1 MKIIG
6 HRGARGVE
14 LENSIASI
22 EAAFKLDVDAIEF
35 DIHRTSDDV
44 FVVIHDATTGR
55 VAEQDVRVRD
65 VTYAE
70 LRAIR
75 LKNGQQIPTLE
86 EVLRI
91 AGNRSLYID
100 IKDPDSAGP
109 LLQLVDKHPTDI
121 TFVSRLA
128 NELQAIRDLRPDAP
142 TYLYFL
148 KAENLIPRPV
158 HMVRAAKAIQATGI
172 GLDKLIINPLT
183 YSLARKNGL
192 KVYSYSV
199 GSRAVARLFARLY
212 PGIDLCT
219 SHPEL
224 LNRQF
229 VSSQ

>member
-14 LENSIASI
+14 LENSLASI
-22 EAAFKLDVDAIEF
+22 EAALKLDVDAIEF

-55 VAEQDVRVRD
+55 VAEQNVRVSD
-65 VTYAE
+65 VTFTE

-86 EVLRI
+86 EVLQV

-100 IKDPDSAGP
+100 IKVPDSAEP
-109 LLQLVDKHPTDI
+109 LLQLVDKYPADI

-128 NELQAIRDLRPDAP
+128 RELEAIRELRPEAP

-148 KAENLIPRPV
+148 KAENPIPRPI
-158 HMVRAAKAIQATGI
+158 HMVRAAQAIQATGI

-183 YSLARKNGL
+183 YSLARKKGL

-199 GSRAVARLFARLY
+199 GSRALARLFTRLY
-212 PGIDLCT
+212 PGIDFCT

-229 VSSQ
+229 AAGE

>member
-14 LENSIASI
+14 LENSLASI
-22 EAAFKLDVDAIEF
+22 EAALKLDVDAIEF
-35 DIHRTSDDV
+35 DIHRTKDDM

-55 VAEQDVRVRD
+55 VAEQDVRVSE
-65 VTYAE
+65 VTFAE
-70 LRAIR
+70 LQAVH

-91 AGNRSLYID
+91 AGKRSLYID

-109 LLQLVDKHPTDI
+109 LLQLVDKYPADI

-128 NELQAIRDLRPDAP
+128 SELKAIRELRPNAP

-158 HMVRAAKAIQATGI
+158 LMVRTAKAIQATGI

-183 YSLARKNGL
+183 YSLARKHGL

-199 GSRAVARLFARLY
+199 GSRALAQFFAILY
-212 PGIDLCT
+212 PGIDICT
-219 SHPEL
+219 SHPEE
-224 LNRQF
+224 LNRHFAAEQ
-229 VSSQ
+229 